1 VGTSVLIVKPLGGSV
16 SVNHEVSLSRA
27 DGRSRL
33 AIATYVMCWLAG
45 FTLSAL
51 IYAAIPFYSSASL
64 GQMMWTS
71 GFAQSFVNGGW
82 PSIYAH
88 DFGMPARSPMAFG
101 LAGGFLESL
110 ILLLLP
116 VAAVDAYS
124 IMALLYLAL
133 AFWGATKLAGQL
145 GVNGVLRIAAAVVW
159 VCLPMVWV
167 HSGYSMLSLGF
178 ALLPTYLYAAIA
190 LIEVAAS
197 HSERL
202 PWRRMSIFFGV
213 ALLAAFMDG
222 YTFVLFFVA
231 ASLYGIFRFI
241 SHAPSRRYLF
251 RVVAPTM
258 AMGFGVAALLYM
270 KYEGVRHFE
279 PSPIDFFR
287 AFGADLKMLVV
298 PDQDIIWLWG
308 HLGLSTN
315 YDPDTL
321 FGDPSV
327 WNTTYCLPLI
337 LTAIC
342 GLWFGR
348 RQPKAKYLV
357 AIALFGIYFALG
369 PSLKV
374 NSVKPKGEIA
384 GLMDASYASGSTGS
398 AWISKHVTAFDNMRA
413 SYRWLALGMLGLWG
427 LTIVLLAS
435 QQERRPV
442 LAYAIASL
450 VFLTVCMPNIPIRV
464 ASGVL
469 CRDEFFALKR
479 DLSDPMGESLK
490 GYRKVAF
497 LPRGND
503 FLANYLGAFNKFDT
517 LNVGGDK
524 NVAIAIRRWSTTF
537 LALTPDASALDFVDD
552 TRSLLARGEVDAAV
566 FPFIDMLRNADTWP
580 PDPSAISAQRE
591 QMSVVLRCL
600 REDKD
605 FMFVDGP
612 LYGVLT
618 LSAQGRQAIEQQGVA
633 HWEQAKAMCPSLPP
647 FEWPELSSTRFGHE
661 VGHFDISSKE
671 FRTDHRAGFLFFG
684 PYQVLAPGDYY
695 LEIKGKLIGDKGKVD
710 IDVVANGVA
719 TTLAKATRDDISPKT
734 DPLIR
739 VPFHVQ
745 RGMRRIETRIWVAED
760 AELSI
765 SSLQVKLATDAD
777 HQAGSSEPD
786 ALK

>member
-1 VGTSVLIVKPLGGSV
+1 MSRSAGSSLALVAYGT
-16 SVNHEVSLSRA
+16 
-27 DGRSRL
+27 
-33 AIATYVMCWLAG
+33 CWLAG
-45 FTLSAL
+45 FILCVL

-64 GQMMWTS
+64 GQMLWTS

-82 PSIYAH
+82 PSVYAH

-116 VAAVDAYS
+116 VSAVDAYS
-124 IMALLYLAL
+124 IMIILYLAL

-145 GVNGVLRIAAAVVW
+145 GANGVLRIAAAVVW
-159 VCLPMVWV
+159 ICLPMIWV

-178 ALLPTYLYAAIA
+178 ALLPFYLYVAME
-190 LIEVAAS
+190 LIEAS
-197 HSERL
+197 GDRL
-202 PWRRMSIFFGV
+202 TGIPWRSMGVFLSV
-213 ALLAAFMDG
+213 ALLAVFMDG

-231 ASLYGIFRFI
+231 AGLCGIFRFI
-241 SHAPSRRYLF
+241 SHAPSRRYLLS
-251 RVVAPTM
+251 VAAPTI
-258 AMGFGVAALLYM
+258 AVGFGVAVILYM

-287 AFGADLKMLVV
+287 AFGVDLKMLVV
-298 PDQDIIWLWG
+298 PDQDIIWLWYQ
-308 HLGLSTN
+308 LGLSTN

-321 FGDPSV
+321 FGDASV

-337 LTAIC
+337 LAAIC

-348 RQPKAKYLV
+348 RQPRSMYLV

-374 NSVKPKGEIA
+374 NSVKPKSEIA
-384 GLMDASYASGSTGS
+384 ALMDATYASGSTGS
-398 AWISKHVTAFDNMRA
+398 AWISKHVPGFDNMRA

-435 QQERRPV
+435 QQDRRPA
-442 LAYAIASL
+442 LAYAIALL

-469 CRDEFFALKR
+469 GRDEFFALKH

-490 GYRKVAF
+490 GYRRVAF

-524 NVAIAIRRWSTTF
+524 NIAIAARRWSGTF
-537 LALTPDASALDFVDD
+537 LGLTPDAPALDFVDD

-566 FPFIDMLRNADTWP
+566 FPFIDMLHNADTWP
-580 PDPSAISAQRE
+580 PNPNEISAERK
-591 QMSVVLRCL
+591 QMAVVLRCL

-605 FMFVDGP
+605 FTFVDEP

-618 LSAQGRQAIEQQGVA
+618 LSAQGRQSIERQGIA
-633 HWEQAKAMCPSLPP
+633 HWEQTKAMCPSLPP
-647 FEWPELSSTRFGHE
+647 FRWPELASTRFGHE
-661 VGHFDISSKE
+661 VGHFDASLQE
-671 FRTDHRAGFLFFG
+671 FKTDHRAGFLFFG
-684 PYQVLAPGDYY
+684 PYEVLAPGDYY
-695 LEIKGKLIGDKGKVD
+695 LEIKGRLTGDKGKVD

-719 TTLAKATRDDISPKT
+719 ATLAKATRDDISPKT
-734 DPLIR
+734 DPLVRI
-739 VPFHVQ
+739 PFHVQ
-745 RGMRRIETRIWVAED
+745 RGMRRIETRVWVAED

-765 SSLQVKLATDAD
+765 SSLQVKPAADAD
-777 HQAGSSEPD
+777 HPQGSPD
-786 ALK
+786 PGVLK